1 VVPDE
6 GSGLCPAIRIEA
18 VWSCGVVPDPA
29 HGWRMAAVASATDY
43 STLVVVVQLFV
54 PPPFLKVSVV
64 PLAIAA
70 RCNCNI
76 FVSHAF
82 FVIVKFEF

>member
-1 VVPDE
+1 MAGE
-6 GSGLCPAIRIEA
+6 
-18 VWSCGVVPDPA
+18 
-29 HGWRMAAVASATDY
+29 MAAVASATDY
-43 STLVVVVQLFV
+43 STLVVVVQLIV
-54 PPPFLKVSVV
+54 PPPFLKVFVV